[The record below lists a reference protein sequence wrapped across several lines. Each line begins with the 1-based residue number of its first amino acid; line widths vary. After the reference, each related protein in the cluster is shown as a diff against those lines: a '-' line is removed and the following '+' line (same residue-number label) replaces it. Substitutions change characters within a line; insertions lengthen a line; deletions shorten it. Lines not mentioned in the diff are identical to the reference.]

1 MKPHKLLLFADRL
14 SPIIGGMEMHAD
26 AFINYF
32 TDHPRFPLSA
42 VITKNEQGVDY
53 LRLTGVGTSIVLK
66 DLPGELNPMVLF
78 FNSGRWIERLAEI
91 RALFP
96 NAHFV
101 YRTGGNEI
109 LKAALTHQQIPQHR
123 LRVAY
128 WVKEINQAIDLM
140 ITNSAYTER
149 RLVDIG
155 ITCPFLRC
163 VGGVNVTALK
173 PAQSTHY
180 RSLTLFC
187 AARFVPYKNHAL
199 LLSVV
204 SQLISRGHCLRLRLA
219 GDGPLLESAKQQVFR
234 YHLIP
239 VVTFLGALDNMA
251 TCHEIASA
259 DVYIQLSSDHLTPVP
274 GGSYVHSEGMG
285 RAILEAITA
294 GTFVIAGH
302 SGALSEIV
310 TAARGVLLDLDP
322 IDQLIEKIEKIL
334 RSLPPRTPLVEA
346 FGWQHLFRHYEALFE
361 SMYENI
367 VGHRKIL
374 SRSSAT

>member
-14 SPIIGGMEMHAD
+14 PPIIGGMEMHAD

-32 TDHPRFPLSA
+32 TEHPRFPLAA

-53 LRLTGVGTSIVLK
+53 LRLIEVDTPITLK
-66 DLPGELNPMVLF
+66 NLPGQLTPMVLF

-91 RALFP
+91 RSLFP

-109 LKAALTHQQIPQHR
+109 LKAALMHQQIPQHR

-128 WVKEINQAIDLM
+128 WVKELNRAIDVM

-149 RLVDIG
+149 RLFDIG

-163 VGGVNVTALK
+163 VGGVNVAALK
-173 PAQSTHY
+173 PVQSTHD
-180 RSLTLFC
+180 RFLTLFC
-187 AARFVPYKNHAL
+187 AARFVPHKNHAL

-219 GDGPLLESAKQQVFR
+219 GDGPLLESAKQQVLR
-234 YHLIP
+234 DHLMP
-239 VVTFLGALDNMA
+239 VVTFLGSLDNVA

-259 DVYIQLSSDHLTPVP
+259 DVYIQLSSDHLTPVT

-310 TAARGVLLDLDP
+310 TEERGILLDLDP

-334 RSLPPRTPLVEA
+334 RSLPLRAPFVEA
-346 FGWQHLFRHYEALFE
+346 FGWQPLFRYYEALFE

-367 VGHRKIL
+367 AGHRKIL